1 MPRVPLLLLLLGL
14 ALAPL
19 ARAGELDPSRYD
31 KVDIP
36 PVRTSIYIGRVT
48 LTLAGLVRHH
58 ETYTSAYSAKV
69 FPYFFYNEQGHLSIT
84 VTDEMLQRLAKGETV
99 QFQGS
104 GLSSDGEERHIEG
117 KAVPVDAL
125 SGHIKVRVF
134 VSKHI
139 QLIFNTTYRFHP

>member
-19 ARAGELDPSRYD
+19 ARAGELDLGHYQA
-31 KVDIP
+31 VEIP

-48 LTLAGLVRHH
+48 LTFAGLVRHH
-58 ETYTSAYSAKV
+58 GTYTSEYSAKV
-69 FPYFFYNEQGHLSIT
+69 FPYFFYNERGHLTIT

-99 QFQGS
+99 QFQGH

-117 KAVPVDAL
+117 KAMPVDAL
-125 SGHIKVRVF
+125 TGHIKVRVF